1 MSGGSMNYLY
11 SKLEYEA
18 SFRADTPERR
28 AFAKHLKLVAKALHD
43 IEWVDSG
50 DYGPGDDAEAIRACL
65 SAGATLEAAI
75 EAAHEAHKTL
85 RAELERACSGSP
97 ELARRYVHGA

>member
-11 SKLEYEA
+11 SRLENDA
-18 SFRADTPERR
+18 VFSLDTTERR

-50 DYGPGDDAEAIRACL
+50 DYGYGDDAEAIRACM
-65 SAGATLEAAI
+65 SAGATLEAAT
-75 EAAHEAHKTL
+75 EAAREALKALTQ
-85 RAELERACSGSP
+85 
-97 ELARRYVHGA
+97 ELARAGGGR